1 LYKKQGNPFFFKVH
15 LNLPLHILNNK
26 GLDENPMAKIGL
38 QIAGKWY
45 ELKKQYPMVKDFGK
59 KMDTVKKELN
69 QTREKK

>member
-1 LYKKQGNPFFFKVH
+1 
-15 LNLPLHILNNK
+15 LHILNNK